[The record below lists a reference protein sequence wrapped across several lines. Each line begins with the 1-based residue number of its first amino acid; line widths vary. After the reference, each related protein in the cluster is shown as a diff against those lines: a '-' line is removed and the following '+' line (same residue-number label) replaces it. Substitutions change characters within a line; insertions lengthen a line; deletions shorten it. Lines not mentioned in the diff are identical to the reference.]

1 MHAHLCCTRFLRSK
15 NLQVSAANLI
25 LSLGAIG
32 IRQRFQKGQYHWQ
45 RIHSYQTF
53 GAETLFQHHR
63 SETGRMERKMKT
75 LTVLALLS
83 IVVLTTTATTQ
94 MANAVVYCQY
104 IDYPAGCVAQP
115 GVVLRPRVVAPV
127 RNQAIRNNTGGAVNK
142 GGPVN
147 RAGRR

>member
-1 MHAHLCCTRFLRSK
+1 MRTFALRNN
-15 NLQVSAANLI
+15 NLQVRAANLI
-25 LSLGAIG
+25 LYLGASG
-32 IRQRFQKGQYHWQ
+32 IRRFPKGQYHWQ
-45 RIHSYQTF
+45 RIHSYLRL

-63 SETGRMERKMKT
+63 SETERMERKMKT

-104 IDYPAGCVAQP
+104 IDYPAGCVARP
-115 GVVLRPRVVAPV
+115 GVVLKPRVVAPV
-127 RNQAIRNNTGGAVNK
+127 RNQAIRNNTGGAVNR